1 MRTATVERKTSETE
15 IAVTINLDGTG
26 QYKIDTGVGFFD
38 HMLTQV
44 AVHGLFDLDIRAKGD
59 LHIDAHHLVEDCGL
73 VLGQAIRQALGDKS
87 GIVRMASAW
96 VPMDEALA
104 QAVVDLSGRPYTV
117 VKTAWSSP
125 TAGGLPTSL
134 IEHFFETLA
143 NACAA
148 NLHLWVRYGRDN
160 HHIAEALFKALARAL
175 AKAVRVDA
183 RRSGS
188 IPSSKGVLG

>member
-1 MRTATVERKTSETE
+1 MRTATVERRTTETE

-26 QYKIDTGVGFFD
+26 HYKIDTGVGFLD

-73 VLGQAIRQALGDKS
+73 VLGQAIRQALGDKG
-87 GIVRMASAW
+87 GIMRMASVW
-96 VPMDEALA
+96 VPMDEALG
-104 QAVVDLSGRPYTV
+104 QVVVDLSGRPYTV
-117 VKTAWSSP
+117 VKTSWSAP
-125 TAGGLPTSL
+125 MVGGLPTSL
-134 IEHFFETLA
+134 IEHFFEMLA
-143 NACAA
+143 FACAA
-148 NLHLWVRYGRDN
+148 NLHLRVHYGRDN
-160 HHIAEALFKALARAL
+160 HHMAESLFKALARAL
-175 AKAVRVDA
+175 AEAVRVDA